1 MSKIVSNPKTYTGQE
16 LTSTFFRPMFQG
28 STALELGIRVIY
40 NMPVPT
46 TLNFWRRTPDALK
59 SYAKGWSGGTDTE
72 RFQKTINLSKVKAE
86 MSYAAADYFSMVY
99 ELIVGSSDVNLS
111 DLSGTE
117 LEQAETQLFSNAI
130 AESIRATMWVGD
142 TTRTTNYKTFDGFL
156 KRIKADIGTGDN
168 DIKGVTMTSMAT
180 AGNAE
185 KLLESIYK
193 ASSAELRNSKSEGQ
207 LVFFV
212 TRDVYENYET
222 SLLTG
227 SLDSV
232 RQAKISGIETLYF
245 RGIPV
250 VDMGI
255 DGYLADLT
263 DMSSSCAILT
273 DKRNLALAVN
283 TADFPGSEI
292 AMWYNPDELEN
303 RQRAIFMAGCDYL
316 MPELIVASFSTVTN
330 GN

>member
-16 LTSTFFRPMFQG
+16 LTTTFFRPMLQG
-28 STALELGIRVIY
+28 DNAQALGIRVMY

-59 SYAKGWSGGTDTE
+59 TYAKGWSGGSATE

-99 ELIVGSSDVNLS
+99 ELIVGRSDVNLA

-117 LEQAETQLFSNAI
+117 LEAAETELFRSAI
-130 AESIRATMWVGD
+130 AESIRATMWIGD
-142 TTRTTNYKTFDGFL
+142 TARSGSYSTFDGLL
-156 KRIKADIGTGDN
+156 KRIKTDMGSGAN
-168 DIKGVTMTSMAT
+168 DIANVTMTSMST
-180 AGNAE
+180 VGNAE
-185 KLLESIYK
+185 KLFQTIYNK
-193 ASSAELRNSKSEGQ
+193 SSAQLRASKGEGELA
-207 LVFFV
+207 FFV
-212 TRDVYENYET
+212 SRDVYENYEA
-222 SLLTG
+222 SLLSG
-227 SLDSV
+227 NLDSV
-232 RQAKISGIETLYF
+232 RAAKINGIDTLYF
-245 RGIPV
+245 LGVPV
-250 VDMGI
+250 IDMGVDNYI
-255 DGYLADLT
+255 AEVGDLP
-263 DMSSSCAILT
+263 SSWAILT

-316 MPELIVASFSTVTN
+316 MPELIVASHSL
-330 GN
+330 